1 MNHERVKILCIDDD
15 GQIRY
20 ALNSVFE
27 FQNWESFLA
36 PDVSEGLRLFK
47 QHRPDIVL
55 IDYHMPEINGIQGVK
70 LLRELDLNVPII
82 VFTIDEDQQIA
93 DQFLAAG
100 ASDFA
105 LKPIKAPDI
114 ISRIKLHI
122 KLMRF
127 RPSHEE
133 PTVKGIGAT
142 TRSLIINYLNGRS
155 DYETAG
161 EIAKNTGL
169 AYQTTYR
176 YLQHLVSEDIVES
189 KSIYGKIGRP
199 KQLFRIY

>member
-1 MNHERVKILCIDDD
+1 MYHENIKILCIDDD

-27 FQNWESFLA
+27 FQKWESFLA
-36 PDVSEGLRLFK
+36 PDVNEGLRLFK

-70 LLRELDLNVPII
+70 LLREIDFNVPII

-122 KLMRF
+122 KLMRL

-133 PTVKGIGAT
+133 TTVKGIGAT
-142 TRSLIINYLNGRS
+142 TRSLIVNYLNRCS
-155 DYETAG
+155 DYQTAG

-176 YLQHLVSEDIVES
+176 YLQHLISENVVES
-189 KSIYGKIGRP
+189 KNIYGKIGRP
-199 KQLFRIY
+199 KQLFKIY